1 MVKNVVL
8 SLQADKF
15 ENIIEFIE
23 LARKRKVN
31 IIVLKAGDILKID
44 RETNF
49 EVLFPDEKN
58 IISDNKINNNSL
70 VIKLKY
76 KNFSMLFTGDIEEEG
91 EEAILKKYANEP
103 EKLKSYVL
111 KVAHHGSKTSSTAK
125 FIEAVKPEA
134 VLIGVGKNNL
144 FNHPNQEILERFK
157 KFNIKI
163 YRTDKNGEI
172 IMRVKDSKLK
182 IVSKFK

>member
-1 MVKNVVL
+1 M
-8 SLQADKF
+8 QADKF
-15 ENIIEFIE
+15 ENIIEFMK
-23 LARKRKVN
+23 LAKKRKVN
-31 IIVLKAGDILKID
+31 IIVLKAGDILNID

-70 VIKLKY
+70 VFKLKY

-91 EEAILKKYANEP
+91 EETILKKYVNKP
-103 EKLKSYVL
+103 EKLKSSVL
-111 KVAHHGSKTSSTAK
+111 KVAHHGSKTSSTEN
-125 FIEAVKPEA
+125 FIKAVKPEV

-144 FNHPNQEILERFK
+144 FNHPNQEVVERFK
-157 KFNIKI
+157 NSNIKI

-172 IMRVKDSKLK
+172 EIRVKGSKLK
-182 IVSKFK
+182 IIGKFM